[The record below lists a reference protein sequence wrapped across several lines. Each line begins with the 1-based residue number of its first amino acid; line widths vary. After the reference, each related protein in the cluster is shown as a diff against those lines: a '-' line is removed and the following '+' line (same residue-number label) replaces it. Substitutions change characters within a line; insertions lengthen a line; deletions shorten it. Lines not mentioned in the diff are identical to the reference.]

1 MLAWTRR
8 IEDRFC
14 TPGYHRRVVGADTNG
29 SREIAFE
36 AFGVR
41 VLVTTNVPEAIER
54 MPAALPPGW
63 EPCPASPVD
72 THFEVVPGTTGMY
85 DLNRD
90 GSVLGERLDLDLVL
104 GLLEGQMRAYIAL
117 HAPDNIFVH
126 AGVVAH
132 RGNAIVIPGRSF
144 SGKTTLVAALVG
156 AGATYFSDE
165 FAVLDADGLV
175 HPYPKPLSLRDEGQI
190 QSDHHVESLGG
201 AVGEAP
207 VPIGAVVVATYR
219 REASWQPRRLSAG
232 EGAMALLSHTVPAHS
247 KPAETMRALSRAAEG
262 AVVIESERGEADAV
276 VPLLLAEL
284 EP

>member
-1 MLAWTRR
+1 MAK
-8 IEDRFC
+8 EN
-14 TPGYHRRVVGADTNG
+14 ANG

-41 VLVTTNVPEAIER
+41 VLVSADVPEAIER
-54 MPAALPPGW
+54 VPAVLPPGW
-63 EPCPASPVD
+63 EPCSPSSVD
-72 THFEVVPGTTGMY
+72 THFQVAPGAAGMY

-117 HAPDNIFVH
+117 HAPESIFVH

-132 RGNAIVIPGRSF
+132 GGKALVIPGRSF
-144 SGKTTLVAALVG
+144 SGKTTLVAALVR
-156 AGATYFSDE
+156 AGAVYYSDE
-165 FAVLDADGLV
+165 FAVLDGDGLV
-175 HPYPKPLSLRDEGQI
+175 HPYPKPLSLRDDGQL
-190 QSDHHVESLGG
+190 QSDHHVESMGG
-201 AVGEAP
+201 VAGEDP
-207 VPIGAVVVATYR
+207 LEIGAVVVTTYR

-247 KPAETMRALSRAAEG
+247 KPAETMRTLSRAVEG

-276 VPLLLAEL
+276 VPSLLADL